1 MMSGGALSTSD
12 ARPLGVPEAAA
23 ERRIASARVNSR
35 QGSSRPGGGRP
46 PRATE
51 SLYLL
56 TGFAECGVCGGG
68 MVVETRDF
76 KRYRQ
81 RVYVCG
87 YHRSRGKAVCSNRL
101 PAPMAIT
108 NRAVLDA
115 IKRGL
120 MRPTIVE
127 GAIEEAIGALQL
139 SSVDLEDRRTMLAA
153 ELQVLEQ
160 EIARYAQ
167 AFAEVG
173 PLSSLLVEIRQRETR
188 RGHLTAQ
195 LRVLEQAART
205 ASVNT
210 QRLRGRRRARDEV
223 ASAPPA

>member
-1 MMSGGALSTSD
+1 M
-12 ARPLGVPEAAA
+12 
-23 ERRIASARVNSR
+23 SARIVANLAH
-35 QGSSRPGGGRP
+35 G
-46 PRATE
+46 
-51 SLYLL
+51 
-56 TGFAECGVCGGG
+56 
-68 MVVETRDF
+68 
-76 KRYRQ
+76 Q

-115 IKRGL
+115 IKRDL

-127 GAIEEAIGALQL
+127 GAIEEAIGALQV

-160 EIARYAQ
+160 ELSRYAQ
-167 AFAEVG
+167 AVAEVG
-173 PLSSLLVEIRQRETR
+173 PLSPLLTEIRQRETR
-188 RGHLTAQ
+188 RGHLAAQ

-210 QRLRGRRRARDEV
+210 QQPSGRRRGARDEV